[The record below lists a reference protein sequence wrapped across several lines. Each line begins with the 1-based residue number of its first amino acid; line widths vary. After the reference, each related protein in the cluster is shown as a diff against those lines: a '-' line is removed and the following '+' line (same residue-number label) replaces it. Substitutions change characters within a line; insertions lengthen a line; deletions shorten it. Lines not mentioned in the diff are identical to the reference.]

1 MATLSVPLSSTVKIP
16 MSSENHPLLDETY
29 LGVTKIII
37 QTNVPLF
44 LIMKAQKHRT
54 DLIGLA
60 RATLA
65 FVYELDNLFEITRV
79 ASLNKLVSST
89 HERVQQT
96 NLASTATYL
105 GRFFGRRASVHSLHS
120 PLFSVNGVFCKRRW
134 RLGFVTL
141 DFFLSASNKLPTYGA
156 AGAHPQKSHEH
167 GKHRTINPSPLL
179 LRSTPTYV
187 FFATITSKRS
197 PRCSTFTYRIL
208 KQILE
213 FLLISKR
220 IAWRKRK
227 TTSIQVS
234 ENSTPAM
241 CTRLSVRSQRFFR
254 GGGDG
259 ELELEPEEELE
270 LLRLPGGWL
279 VSLRKSDSFR
289 DSSDDVT
296 TKHFPSSTQIARK
309 SLSATSL
316 KQKRCNFRSC
326 NLIRQMW
333 KRKMDS
339 WINVSFSNRK
349 RLAMSGVV
357 SQWK

>member
-1 MATLSVPLSSTVKIP
+1 MQHSMIRFASRYPMATLSVPLSSTVKIP

-156 AGAHPQKSHEH
+156 AGAHPQKSHNMENTELSTLLRYYY
-167 GKHRTINPSPLL
+167 GVLLRTSFLL
-179 LRSTPTYV
+179 LSRVNGVHVAVP
-187 FFATITSKRS
+187 
-197 PRCSTFTYRIL
+197 
-208 KQILE
+208 
-213 FLLISKR
+213 
-220 IAWRKRK
+220 
-227 TTSIQVS
+227 
-234 ENSTPAM
+234 
-241 CTRLSVRSQRFFR
+241 
-254 GGGDG
+254 
-259 ELELEPEEELE
+259 
-270 LLRLPGGWL
+270 LRTA
-279 VSLRKSDSFR
+279 S
-289 DSSDDVT
+289 
-296 TKHFPSSTQIARK
+296 
-309 SLSATSL
+309 
-316 KQKRCNFRSC
+316 
-326 NLIRQMW
+326 
-333 KRKMDS
+333 
-339 WINVSFSNRK
+339 
-349 RLAMSGVV
+349 
-357 SQWK
+357 